1 MIYIIDAFE
10 ALSVIDCS
18 NFDDDLSG
26 WIENADY
33 ASIFTI
39 ETDVAAPTVEFSPSK
54 FPFVA

>member
-33 ASIFTI
+33 ASIFAI
-39 ETDVAAPTVEFSPSK
+39 ETDVAAPTV
-54 FPFVA
+54 